1 MSYRFDP
8 TVLREYDIR
17 GIIGETLGPDD
28 ARAIG
33 RGFATLLRRAG
44 GRKVAVGYDGRV
56 SSPMLEHAL
65 IEGLTASGCDVVRI
79 GLGPT
84 PMLYYAEASAEEL
97 DGGIQITGSHNPANY
112 NGFKMVFEG
121 RPFFGD
127 DIQTI
132 GRLAA
137 AGDWLDGTGTIKTRE
152 ILQEYVDRLLVGL
165 DGIPADRLAGLR
177 VGWDAGNGAAGPAL
191 EALVAKLPGQHFT
204 LFTEVDGN
212 FPNHHPD
219 PTVPANLE
227 DLRRLVAERDL
238 DFGIAFDGDGDRI
251 GAIDG
256 EGRIIWGDQLL
267 MIYAEDLLRRIPGA
281 TIIADVKASR
291 ALFDRVAELGGK
303 PLMWKTG
310 HSLIKSKMKEIHA
323 PLAGEM
329 SGHIFFADQY
339 YGYDDALYAAVR
351 LIAASAQLGKS
362 VTEMRGAMPAMIN
375 TPEMRFQVAESRK
388 FAAIGEIKQR
398 LENTD
403 AQVDETDGVRVT
415 TKDGWWLL
423 RASNTQDVLVARAE
437 SDSQQGLDRLLQ
449 QIDEQLAASGLVRGP
464 QAAHGARK
472 RGRRGAPIAGSSG
485 SDQALVS
492 SVLLAWVLVRSHV
505 EDCSCTRRL
514 FCTFF
519 TPETSSAQSSA
530 RRFCRRVETVPSSV
544 TSPLLTVT
552 VTLLASTAQ
561 SSVRASLTSSRMRS
575 SERV

>member
-1 MSYRFDP
+1 MSHRFDP

-33 RGFATLLRRAG
+33 RGFATLLRQAG
-44 GRKVAVGYDGRV
+44 GKRVAVGYDGRV

-65 IEGLTASGCDVVRI
+65 CEGLTASGCDVVRI

-84 PMLYYAEASAEEL
+84 PMLYYAEASTDEL

-112 NGFKMVFEG
+112 NGFKMVLQG
-121 RPFFGD
+121 RPFFGE

-137 AGDWLDGTGTIKTRE
+137 SGDWLDRTGTDEPRE
-152 ILQEYVDRLLVGL
+152 IMQEYVERLLAGL

-191 EALVAKLPGQHFT
+191 EVLTARLPGEHFT
-204 LFTEVDGN
+204 LYTEVDGN

-227 DLRRLVAERDL
+227 DLRRLVADKKL

-267 MIYAEDLLRRIPGA
+267 MIYAQDLLARSPGA

-351 LIAASAQLGKS
+351 LIAASARLGRS
-362 VTEMRGAMPAMIN
+362 VTELRGAMPNMIN
-375 TPEMRFQVAESRK
+375 TPEMRFQVDESRK
-388 FAAIGEIKQR
+388 FAAIDEIKRR
-398 LENTD
+398 LENSG

-415 TKDGWWLL
+415 TDDGWWLL

-437 SDSQQGLDRLLQ
+437 SDSRQGLDRLLG
-449 QIDEQLAASGLVRGP
+449 QIDEQLAASGLER
-464 QAAHGARK
+464 
-472 RGRRGAPIAGSSG
+472 
-485 SDQALVS
+485 
-492 SVLLAWVLVRSHV
+492 
-505 EDCSCTRRL
+505 
-514 FCTFF
+514 
-519 TPETSSAQSSA
+519 SAQA
-530 RRFCRRVETVPSSV
+530 VH
-544 TSPLLTVT
+544 
-552 VTLLASTAQ
+552 
-561 SSVRASLTSSRMRS
+561 
-575 SERV
+575 